1 MILKF
6 IRRPLK
12 GKITREGIER
22 GQFTEENSACTI
34 ITNKKLST
42 KNASEFL
49 VKSDCVFHY
58 FYYFYYY
65 YTITHS

>member
-12 GKITREGIER
+12 GTITLGGVER
-22 GQFTEENSACTI
+22 GQFTEENSAHTI
-34 ITNKKLST
+34 ITNTKLSA

-49 VKSDCVFHY
+49 VKSDCVFH
-58 FYYFYYY
+58 FFITSI
-65 YTITHS
+65 TIIQ